1 MPVPRPVLIALALA
15 PIFAIATASAI
26 MCDAVTTVVDGELRA
41 TDGAL
46 GEWVMSAPTCHSGE
60 PLGFYGVE
68 LRDAKVGWSL
78 RLVHP
83 PGKDPL
89 ISAEA
94 LDKGG
99 RSTVLTAAKCE
110 TLEVEIRRTDKR
122 LGRVS
127 LVDGRATIDCPG
139 LQGELDFV
147 SCR

>member
-15 PIFAIATASAI
+15 PIFAIATASVI

-41 TDGAL
+41 GDGPL

-68 LRDAKVGWSL
+68 LRDPEVDVAI

-94 LDKGG
+94 LGSAG
-99 RSTVLTAAKCE
+99 SSTVLTAAQCKN
-110 TLEVEIRRTDKR
+110 LDVEIRRTDKR

-127 LVDGRATIDCPG
+127 LVDGRATINCPG
-139 LQGELDFV
+139 LQGELDFT

>member
-1 MPVPRPVLIALALA
+1 MPVPRPVLIALTLA
-15 PIFAIATASAI
+15 PILAIAAASVI

-46 GEWVMSAPTCHSGE
+46 GQWVMSAPTCHSGE

-68 LRDAKVGWSL
+68 LRDADVAWSI
-78 RLVHP
+78 RLVRP
-83 PGKDPL
+83 PGEDPL

-94 LDKGG
+94 LDKEG

-110 TLEVEIRRTDKR
+110 TLDVEIRRTNKR

-139 LQGELDFV
+139 LQGELDFA

>member
-41 TDGAL
+41 SDGRL
-46 GEWVMSAPTCHSGE
+46 GEWEMNAPTCHSGE

-68 LRDAKVGWSL
+68 LRDPDIDVTV

-83 PGKDPL
+83 PGKEPL
-89 ISAEA
+89 LSAEA
-94 LDKGG
+94 RGSGG
-99 RSTVLTAAKCE
+99 SSTVLTAAQCE
-110 TLEVEIRRTDKR
+110 TLEVEIRRTNKR

-139 LQGELDFV
+139 LQGELDFT